1 VDSKHTRLIIALGVR
16 SPFSVAK
23 MTSIL
28 VEKKIQPAAFGAGF
42 AYLMMGITYD
52 WEVEIPSI
60 HGLCGKGVRLAGD
73 AKHFSTSFPNLV
85 DHTAFYIASQLEAT
99 GRSP

>member
-1 VDSKHTRLIIALGVR
+1 MHSKHTRLIIALGVR
-16 SPFSVAK
+16 SPISVAK

-28 VEKKIQPAAFGAGF
+28 VEKKIQPASFGAGF

-52 WEVEIPSI
+52 WEVEIPSFY
-60 HGLCGKGVRLAGD
+60 GFYSQSVWLAGD
-73 AKHFSTSFPNLV
+73 AKYFSTGFPNLV